1 MNLGNTTLKLTYR
14 FEAFDGFDTYYKE
27 ITLDIAP
34 LSSEASAKLLEDSKT
49 VTIDSVEKISN
60 ILNSL
65 FDSKKGNSNC
75 TRYDSSSKE
84 FSEFGACKDDG

>member
-1 MNLGNTTLKLTYR
+1 MTYR
-14 FEAFDGFDTYYKE
+14 FEAFDGFDIYYKE
-27 ITLDIAP
+27 ITLKIDP
-34 LSSEASAKLLEDSKT
+34 LSDSASAKLLEDSKT
-49 VTIDSVEKISN
+49 VTKDSVDRISN

-84 FSEFGACKDDG
+84 FFQFGACKDDG